1 MEADLRALDDKVG
14 QLVELCKRLRADNH
28 VLRQELAQAI
38 NDNKQLNEKVT
49 AAKLRIET
57 LLASL
62 PEAE

>member
-1 MEADLRALDDKVG
+1 MEADLRALDEKVG

-28 VLRQELAQAI
+28 ALRQQLAQAI

-49 AAKLRIET
+49 AAKLRIEN